1 VCRRAQA
8 PGYARRSPPARAIP
22 DYLKTI
28 SPRLPDA
35 KPACA
40 GYARHNFK
48 FKHPRPSVASVP
60 IRVLFRHPHSLA
72 AHNRTGYDNT
82 AVAAQYKAT
91 HKAQVL
97 SSQFPVL
104 SSRFSVLGSQ
114 FSVLSSRF
122 SVLGSQFSVLSSR
135 FSVLGSRFSVLGS
148 RFSVLGSRFSVPGSQ
163 FSVLGSRF
171 LVLGS
176 RFSVPGSQF
185 SVLGSRFSVL
195 GSHSSLLTQRQR
207 RRRSPHA
214 PCRVQPRQQRSNDG
228 HGNRLRKQRAV
239 QLEEQRPS
247 E

>member
-1 VCRRAQA
+1 M
-8 PGYARRSPPARAIP
+8 RSPLARAMP
-22 DYLKTI
+22 DIISNSNIRAHPLHPCRSVFYSAIHTPLRRTI
-28 SPRLPDA
+28 GPATTIQRLQ
-35 KPACA
+35 
-40 GYARHNFK
+40 R
-48 FKHPRPSVASVP
+48 
-60 IRVLFRHPHSLA
+60 
-72 AHNRTGYDNT
+72 NT
-82 AVAAQYKAT
+82 KQHTKRRFS
-91 HKAQVL
+91 VL
-97 SSQFPVL
+97 SSRFSVPGSRFSVL

-122 SVLGSQFSVLSSR
+122 SVLGSQFSVL
-135 FSVLGSRFSVLGS
+135 GSRFSVLGS
-148 RFSVLGSRFSVPGSQ
+148 QFSVLSSRFSVPGSQ

-185 SVLGSRFSVL
+185 SVPGSRFSVL
-195 GSHSSLLTQRQR
+195 GSHSSLLPQRQR